1 MKPRIGGAWDG
12 QGSPFKGC
20 RDFLT
25 EAHGHKRFNLIVT
38 WNEVGY
44 KMVIQKLQAVKLK
57 SFDLK
62 KRPSKGTTM
71 KPRKEG
77 PKCPAG

>member
-1 MKPRIGGAWDG
+1 
-12 QGSPFKGC
+12 
-20 RDFLT
+20 
-25 EAHGHKRFNLIVT
+25 
-38 WNEVGY
+38 
-44 KMVIQKLQAVKLK
+44 VIQKLQAVKLK

-77 PKCPAG
+77 PKCPAGWFNFSCGYHSVCFAIGRSGDNNPTYRS